1 MKLRLPKATPLVV
14 LMSFIVGCA
23 STNPYVNQDDTYLIR
38 SVSKSRSGISVSASV
53 LDKVEIET
61 VFGVRLDSVGI
72 QPVWLKIQNLSAYAY
87 VLFLKNIDPDYF
99 SPYEVANRASALS
112 SKSKEDL
119 YIFMRDMEIQRV
131 IAPGAEVE
139 GYVYTH
145 LDEGIKSINVSLFG
159 NKKMES
165 FQITVEVPGLIT
177 DFDDFDP
184 SIIYEEST
192 PSLSEQDLRSWLES
206 LPCCT
211 SSKGGAPGDPI
222 NLIFVG
228 TIENIKAAL
237 VSQHWDVTADT
248 TGSSIGLIVRAFIFG
263 SRYRYAPVS
272 DLFLFGR
279 QQDISFQ
286 KSRAA
291 IDERN
296 HVRLWLAPVTHDG
309 TPVWVGHISR
319 DAGIKFSGRFWP
331 PTTHVID
338 PAVDEARYY
347 IEQDLLYSQR
357 VKKIGLVS
365 GAIGTSVVA
374 PRHNAEGDPYFTDG
388 LRAVFII
395 DDRITPINN
404 IEVLDWVLPCE
415 MEPFR
420 NSFYDCVIS
429 VE

>member
-1 MKLRLPKATPLVV
+1 MNLCLLKPTSLLIFMA
-14 LMSFIVGCA
+14 FIAGCA
-23 STNPYVNQDDTYLIR
+23 STTPRVNPDTTYLSR
-38 SVSKSRSGISVSASV
+38 SVTKSKNGILVSASV
-53 LDKVEIET
+53 LGKKEIED

-72 QPVWLKIQNLSAYAY
+72 QPVWLKIKNLSAFAY
-87 VLFLKNIDPDYF
+87 VLFLRNIDPDYF
-99 SPYEVANRASALS
+99 SPYEAANRSAALS
-112 SKSKEDL
+112 TKSKEDL
-119 YIFMRDMEIQRV
+119 YVFMRDLEIQRV
-131 IAPGAEVE
+131 IAPGVEVE

-159 NKKMES
+159 NKKMEA
-165 FQITVEVPGLIT
+165 FQITVEVPGLVT

-184 SIIYEEST
+184 SIIYEEATS
-192 PSLSEQDLRSWLES
+192 SLNEQDLRAWLES

-211 SSKGGAPGDPI
+211 KSNDGMAGDPV
-222 NLIFVG
+222 NLVFVG
-228 TIENIKAAL
+228 KIEDIKSAL

-279 QQDISFQ
+279 QQDISLQ
-286 KSRAA
+286 KARTV

-296 HVRLWLAPVTHDG
+296 HIRLWMAPVTHNG

-319 DAGIKFSGRFWP
+319 DAGIKFSGNFWP

-357 VKKIGLVS
+357 VQKIGLAA
-365 GAIGTSVVA
+365 GAIGASIRA
-374 PRHNAEGDPYFTDG
+374 PRYNAEGDPYFTDG
-388 LRAVFII
+388 LRAVFFI
-395 DDRITPINN
+395 DDRITPIDE
-404 IEVLDWVLPCE
+404 IEVLDWILPCE

-420 NSFYDCVIS
+420 KSFYDCVTGA
-429 VE
+429 E